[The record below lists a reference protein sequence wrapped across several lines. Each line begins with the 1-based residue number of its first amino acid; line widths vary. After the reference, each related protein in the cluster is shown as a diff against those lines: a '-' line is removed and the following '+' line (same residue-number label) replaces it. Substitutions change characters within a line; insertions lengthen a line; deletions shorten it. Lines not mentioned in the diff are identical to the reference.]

1 MPPASPQAS
10 TVRSPHD
17 GRSPVL
23 FTGVVQA
30 TAFAPTALEAEVR
43 AKAAVLS
50 GPEGA
55 PAWLTHGG
63 VVVFDD
69 GSHHTQGFPL
79 CPVDSAAP

>member
-1 MPPASPQAS
+1 MAAIMVHAGALLGDSYTGRPA
-10 TVRSPHD
+10 
-17 GRSPVL
+17 